1 MPVPHH
7 YNYLFLYR
15 KFHHVLL
22 QNHSCISSDR
32 LNFSH
37 PAVFQSQLHQNSHN
51 IWHWAFPRSCSTEPG
66 AQDLPSSR
74 ITTAGLPTIEQTP
87 STGAEFLF
95 PPQTPTSVFKLIT
108 AVSGGQWV
116 FDSPEPLLVPVFH
129 RNERSGEWLQ
139 PWEDPKS
146 LLMAPAPWWCMYQVS
161 LESANMLPI
170 SFPASLPRA
179 AGFITFFSYCAEGVC
194 SCESRSDLT
203 CRPAWASQH

>member
-32 LNFSH
+32 LDFSH
-37 PAVFQSQLHQNSHN
+37 PAIFQSQLHQNSHN
-51 IWHWAFPRSCSTEPG
+51 IWHWAFPGRCSTEPG

-87 STGAEFLF
+87 NTGAEFLF
-95 PPQTPTSVFKLIT
+95 PPQTLTSVFKLIT

-129 RNERSGEWLQ
+129 RNERFWEWLQ
-139 PWEDPKS
+139 P
-146 LLMAPAPWWCMYQVS
+146 
-161 LESANMLPI
+161 
-170 SFPASLPRA
+170 R
-179 AGFITFFSYCAEGVC
+179 EGSQEPPDGTSSMMVPVPG
-194 SCESRSDLT
+194 E
-203 CRPAWASQH
+203 PGVSQHASYQLSCFFAKSCRFYNLLFLLRWRGL